1 MCAVLEHCKDL
12 GVEVVTVYAF
22 SIENF
27 KRDPAEVNY
36 LMDLAMRKFE
46 DAVSET
52 GDLFK
57 HRVRV
62 RILGDL
68 NLLPETVR
76 KASARITFATEKNTG
91 PICNICFS
99 YTSREEI
106 SSCVGSVVDGVRR
119 GELLAEDCDVEL
131 LNHAMYTAD
140 LPTPE
145 LLVRTSGE
153 TRLSDFMLWQCATSH
168 LAFTPVLWPS
178 FSWWQLMKILL
189 EYQRHFPQLAARRE
203 HHNSIQ
209 ADFDLQRHVE
219 GVRRTKSAEVAQK
232 RKGGG
237 RVKRQERGEKGEA
250 GDEAAALAA
259 VVAGRRERVEA
270 FLSKLEASRQSA
282 LRGFLSGELPPAQQQ
297 K

>member
-1 MCAVLEHCKDL
+1 MLDIADAYTWGKAHLELAADDYHQRTLHWFHSASSAEVSAAEPDWSFVLESDPKLLGLALSVPLLALLLLVSLRIELHTGLHKRLFSLKAQAATAAWSARRSEDLGALHRGARYLGATVMRAGPVPRHVAFIMDGNRRWAKTNGLKTHSGHTAGYEAMCAVLEHCKDL

-62 RILGDL
+62 RILGNL

-99 YTSREEI
+99 YTSR
-106 SSCVGSVVDGVRR
+106 
-119 GELLAEDCDVEL
+119 
-131 LNHAMYTAD
+131 
-140 LPTPE
+140 
-145 LLVRTSGE
+145 
-153 TRLSDFMLWQCATSH
+153 CA
-168 LAFTPVLWPS
+168 
-178 FSWWQLMKILL
+178 ILTYL
-189 EYQRHFPQLAARRE
+189 
-203 HHNSIQ
+203 
-209 ADFDLQRHVE
+209 
-219 GVRRTKSAEVAQK
+219 T
-232 RKGGG
+232 
-237 RVKRQERGEKGEA
+237 
-250 GDEAAALAA
+250 
-259 VVAGRRERVEA
+259 
-270 FLSKLEASRQSA
+270 
-282 LRGFLSGELPPAQQQ
+282 
-297 K
+297 